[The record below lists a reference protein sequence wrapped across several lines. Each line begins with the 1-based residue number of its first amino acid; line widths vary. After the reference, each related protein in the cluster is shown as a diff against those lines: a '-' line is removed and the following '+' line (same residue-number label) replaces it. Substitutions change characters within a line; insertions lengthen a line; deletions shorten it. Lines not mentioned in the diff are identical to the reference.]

1 MTTVFRIEMLPA
13 LHGDALWIE
22 YGEPDDLH
30 RILIDGGPVTTYKSL
45 AERLARVPG
54 NERFFEL
61 IVLTHVDGD
70 HVEGLVRL
78 FADKPLPFSV
88 DKVIFNGWRQM
99 ERAHG
104 LLGALQGEFL
114 SALLV
119 NRVPAAWDADAEPWV
134 VRRTGAPPVLEL
146 PGGMKLTLLSPDAPK
161 LDAMAKAWKKAV
173 VKAGL
178 QPGDLEAAWMALAKR
193 KKFLPKK
200 GLLGVAPDLDRL
212 LQDQFKIDAAKANGS
227 SIAFLAEYDGRG
239 ALLLGDAHPDVVAA
253 SIRRLL
259 KARGQAKLKV
269 DAVKVAHHGSKNNTN
284 DDLLALIDSPTYL
297 ISTNGAQFSHPDK
310 ACIARILKVGKPKA
324 LVFNYRSEFTAPWI
338 DRASQ
343 RKFGYDARVRKDSEL
358 TIPVT
363 L

>member
-1 MTTVFRIEMLPA
+1 MQTDFRIEMLPA

-30 RILIDGGPVTTYKSL
+30 RILIDGGPVTTYKAL
-45 AERLARVPG
+45 AQRLGLVPG

-78 FADKPLPFSV
+78 FADKPLPFTV
-88 DKVIFNGWRQM
+88 DKVMFNGWRQM

-119 NRVPAAWDADAEPWV
+119 NRVASAWDPDAEPWV
-134 VRRTGAPPVLEL
+134 VRKTGALPVLDL
-146 PGGMKLTLLSPDAPK
+146 PGGMKLTLLSPDAAK
-161 LDAMAKAWKKAV
+161 LDAMAKTWKKAV
-173 VKAGL
+173 VKAGIK
-178 QPGDLEAAWMALAKR
+178 PGDLEAAWAALAKR

-200 GLLGVAPDLDRL
+200 GLLGAAPDLDKL
-212 LQDQFKIDAAKANGS
+212 LQNQFKIDAAKANGS
-227 SIAFLAEYDGRG
+227 SIAFLAEYAGKS

-253 SIRRLL
+253 SIKRLL
-259 KARGQAKLKV
+259 KARGQRRLKV
-269 DAVKVAHHGSKNNTN
+269 GAVKVAHHGSKNNTN
-284 DDLLALIDSPTYL
+284 DELLALLDCPAYL
-297 ISTNGAQFSHPDK
+297 ISTNGAQFNHPDK
-310 ACIARILKVGKPKA
+310 ACIARILKVGRPKS
-324 LVFNYRSEFTAPWI
+324 LVFNYHSEFTAPWI

-343 RKFGYDARVRKDSEL
+343 RKFGYEARVRKDSEL

>member
-1 MTTVFRIEMLPA
+1 MPSVFRIEMLPA

-22 YGEPDDLH
+22 YGETDDLH
-30 RILIDGGPVTTYKSL
+30 RVLIDGGPVTTYKSL

-99 ERAHG
+99 ERSHG

-119 NRVPAAWDADAEPWV
+119 NRAASAWDPDAAPWV
-134 VRRTGAPPVLEL
+134 VLKDGALPSLEL
-146 PGGMKLTLLSPDAPK
+146 PGGMKLTLLSPDAPR
-161 LDAMAKAWKKAV
+161 LQAMAKAWKKAV
-173 VKAGL
+173 DKAGL
-178 QPGDLEAAWMALAKR
+178 QPGDLEAAWTKLAQR

-200 GLLGVAPDLDRL
+200 GLLGAAPDLDRL

-227 SIAFLAEYDGRG
+227 SIAFLAEYAGKS
-239 ALLLGDAHPDVVAA
+239 ALLLGDAFPDVVAA
-253 SIRRLL
+253 SIKRLL
-259 KARGQAKLKV
+259 KARGQRKLKV

-284 DDLLALIDSPTYL
+284 DELLALIDCPSYL
-297 ISTNGAQFSHPDK
+297 ISTNGAQFRHPDK
-310 ACIARILKVGKPKA
+310 ACIARILKVGKPA
-324 LVFNYRSEFTAPWI
+324 RLVFNYRSEFTRPWL

-343 RKFGYDARVRKDSEL
+343 QKYGYVALVRKDSEL
-358 TIPVT
+358 SIPVT